1 MITLTR
7 GTAAEFEE
15 IIDFIDFV
23 FSKNSAPHDFPK
35 MYPNLYRPTDE
46 CMNALVNLREDG
58 VIKSSVLVLPRTLSV
73 NGTELKVYGIGNVAT
88 HPRAR
93 GRGFMSR
100 IMNETTAELKA
111 TGAALGMLGG
121 RRSRYNRF
129 GYEVGGNAYQ
139 MDFAGSDVTEAWPD
153 FKADV
158 YTFRTV
164 EADETELIDR
174 LHAIYNAKPVHY
186 CYDRDNYVLRFYN
199 WNGNRPYAVYDA
211 SGAPIGCLAL
221 SGISG
226 DRARVCE
233 LVTADD
239 AVFEDVLFAFAVQQ
253 NLRLN
258 VKLAPWQFRFVQRML
273 RIGAALSGGADAMW
287 NVFDWPLVLKTLLS
301 FKAGY
306 VDLENG
312 TMVIDIGES
321 GRWGVTVTD
330 GKAAVEPAA
339 CPADLELSALDAI
352 YTLTGLTP
360 SALVSR
366 RLPQRVQRLFA
377 SWFPLPLA
385 HFDTERV

>member
-7 GTAAEFEE
+7 GTASEYEE

-58 VIKSSVLVLPRTLSV
+58 VIKASVLVLPRTLSV
-73 NGTELKVYGIGNVAT
+73 DGTELKVYGIGNVAT

-111 TGAALGMLGG
+111 NGAALGMLGG
-121 RRSRYNRF
+121 RRSRYNHF

-139 MDFAGSDVTEAWPD
+139 LDFAGGDVTNAWPD
-153 FKADV
+153 FKADA
-158 YTFRTV
+158 YTFQTF
-164 EADETELIDR
+164 EANETALIDR

-186 CYDRDNYVLRFYN
+186 RYDRDNYVLRFYN

-211 SGAPIGCLAL
+211 SGTLIGCLAL
-221 SGISG
+221 SGISNG
-226 DRARVCE
+226 RAHVCE

-239 AVFEDVLFAFAVQQ
+239 TVFEDVLFAFAVQQ

-258 VKLAPWQFRFVQRML
+258 VRLAPWQFRLVQRML
-273 RIGAALSGGADAMW
+273 RIGTALSGGADAMW
-287 NVFDWPLVLKTLLS
+287 NVFDWPLVLKTLLD
-301 FKAGY
+301 FKAAY
-306 VDLENG
+306 TELENG
-312 TMVIDIGES
+312 TMVIDIGGS
-321 GRWGVTVTD
+321 GRCGVTVAD
-330 GKAAVEPAA
+330 GKATVEPAS
-339 CPADLELSALDAI
+339 CPADLELSALDAV
-352 YTLTGLTP
+352 YTLTGLVP
-360 SALVSR
+360 SALISQQ
-366 RLPQRVQRLFA
+366 LPQRVQRLFA